1 MRTRGL
7 ATDVCCA
14 TVSVLRGLLPY
25 SCTDISVLHGA
36 KAVANDLQAL
46 AFDDYL
52 ACENYYQGF
61 LHTQR
66 FNCLNEMAL
75 LLHPELSLKV
85 ALSEAELLSVFYW
98 FASVK
103 AYFSRLFPNFF
114 AAVPVAD
121 RNLLGNVPKDIGE
134 ELRQAMNAQIRAL
147 TRRQHHQGGSHSA
160 NGLLACTH

>member
-14 TVSVLRGLLPY
+14 TVGVLRGLLPY
-25 SCTDISVLHGA
+25 SCADLCLAWA

-46 AFDDYL
+46 AFEDYL
-52 ACENYYQGF
+52 ACENFYQGF
-61 LHTQR
+61 LHTQKL
-66 FNCLNEMAL
+66 NCLKEMAL
-75 LLHPELSLKV
+75 LLYPELSLKV

-121 RNLLGNVPKDIGE
+121 RNLLGNV
-134 ELRQAMNAQIRAL
+134 LRILARNSD
-147 TRRQHHQGGSHSA
+147 RR
-160 NGLLACTH
+160 